1 MQILCCGMH
10 LQALDVLL
18 RVALRA
24 VQDADVLLRL
34 QQQPLGFRQAL
45 LGCLKLASKALGPA

>member
-1 MQILCCGMH
+1 MVKDISCKKQQCEMH

-34 QQQPLGFRQAL
+34 QQQSLGFRQAL
-45 LGCLKLASKALGPA
+45 LGCL

>member
-1 MQILCCGMH
+1 MQKSRCGMH

-18 RVALRA
+18 RVSLRA

-34 QQQPLGFRQAL
+34 QQESLGFRQAL
-45 LGCLKLASKALGPA
+45 LGCLQITSKALRPT